1 MASGVKELGNMNV
14 KYLKIP
20 EMVAQNTLAGRV
32 FETPVLDA
40 LLPITWLQFRELM
53 DGIKI

>member
-1 MASGVKELGNMNV
+1 VASGVKELGNMNV

-40 LLPITWLQFRELM
+40 LLPIT
-53 DGIKI
+53 